1 VSTDLAGNGYTT
13 SASVTVQA
21 PPANTQ
27 GLTNSNNRGNSNQ
40 APGHQPTV
48 TVTPNNDG
56 QVLGA
61 STENTGEVKGD
72 STSLPTVNFANDS
85 ATKKPADSKASNF
98 LGLGWWWLLV
108 VAAALSLFWLTFGR
122 RRNPQN

>member
-1 VSTDLAGNGYTT
+1 
-13 SASVTVQA
+13 VT
-21 PPANTQ
+21 
-27 GLTNSNNRGNSNQ
+27 GLTNSNGHGNSNQ

-61 STENTGEVKGD
+61 STEKTGEVKGD

-85 ATKKPADSKASNF
+85 ASQKDVTNKSSNF
-98 LGLGWWWLLV
+98 LALGWWWLPIAV
-108 VAAALSLFWLTFGR
+108 VLLGFFWLILGR
-122 RRNPQN
+122 RSDSDKQA